1 MPDFKLNDRD
11 MIEGI
16 FGFGSHVFFFS
27 LSICHQRLFLSTI
40 KWK

>member
-27 LSICHQRLFLSTI
+27 LLSSKI
-40 KWK
+40 VSLNN